1 MPENTAITYED
12 PFWLQILG
20 DHMRFILNALTA
32 RETEHAQQAEHYI
45 TLFDTL
51 FAQSR
56 EYLPEI
62 AQERFLDTTYNSAQ
76 QARMFVLGLLRRQ
89 LMGEY
94 CINIAP
100 GFLNQMA
107 NEAEEYLR
115 ILDHAGKGVDSLMHP
130 IHYHLL
136 WLFNCSISA
145 DTLNAGLDPAEREI
159 LKGCHRF
166 MHKFDNLYLKSIE
179 LMGFLRTG
187 LPEFSCLHKL
197 NADVVDDLA
206 SFAAFLLELEDRLQN
221 KEVLGTLSRLQVN
234 HIYRK
239 ACYYAC
245 KLSEVSD
252 LGSTGFDLAQKRR
265 D

>member
-1 MPENTAITYED
+1 MPENTSVNYED

-20 DHMRFILNALTA
+20 DHMRFILIALPA

-51 FAQSR
+51 FAQSK

-62 AQERFLDTTYNSAQ
+62 AQERFLDTTYNSVQ
-76 QARMFVLGLLRRQ
+76 QARMFVLSLLRRQ
-89 LMGEY
+89 LMGDY
-94 CINIAP
+94 VINIAP

-107 NEAEEYLR
+107 NETEEYLR
-115 ILDHAGKGVDSLMHP
+115 ILDHAIKGTDSLMHP

-136 WLFNCSISA
+136 WLLNCSLSA
-145 DTLNAGLDPAEREI
+145 DNINACLDPVERD
-159 LKGCHRF
+159 LLRGCHRF

-179 LMGFLRTG
+179 LMGFLRSG
-187 LPEFSCLHKL
+187 LPEFPSL
-197 NADVVDDLA
+197 NRLNSDVVDELA
-206 SFAAFLLELEDRLQN
+206 AFAAFMLELEDKVVS
-221 KEVLGTLSRLQVN
+221 KEILGTLCRLQVN

-239 ACYYAC
+239 SCYYAC
-245 KLSEVSD
+245 KLSEICD
-252 LGSTGFDLAQKRR
+252 LGSTGFDLSQKRR